1 MRGACRKFATGDS
14 LSPIDRGDGNVMAKL
29 GDVCTIVS
37 GTTPKTSVSEYWDGN
52 INWITPA
59 ELNEDTVVINESK
72 RKITKAGVNSCG
84 LSPFPA
90 GTVILSSRAPI
101 GKTAIA
107 GTEMYCNQGFKN
119 LICSD
124 KIHNK
129 YLFWF
134 LRSKTEM
141 LNSLGRGATFKEISK
156 SIVENIEIP
165 LPDLPTQ
172 QRIADTLD
180 KVSEGIEV
188 CRKMLEKLE
197 VMVQSRFKEMM
208 DSAELGDETT
218 VEKITERVKVGF
230 VGTCEK
236 YYTDEKGI
244 PMIRTGNITNHGIDM
259 RNLKY
264 VTSEFNKR
272 NMKSQIHNGD
282 LLIAR
287 HGSNGQASVYEGSEA
302 QCLNAVVI
310 VPNQTVAKSR
320 FLAELINSPAIKEQ
334 INRTLVGSTQNVVN
348 TKSIAN
354 LTIRI
359 PSLKLQEEYE
369 SYVEKIDKTKLT
381 IQKILD
387 KMELEKLALMQEYFK

>member
-1 MRGACRKFATGDS
+1 M
-14 LSPIDRGDGNVMAKL
+14 MAKFS
-29 GDVCTIVS
+29 DVLTIINGKNQSKVENPNGKYPIYGSGGVMGRADDYICEADTIVIGRKGS
-37 GTTPKTSVSEYWDGN
+37 INKPIYVDEPFWNVDTAFGLKADKTKLL
-52 INWITPA
+52 P
-59 ELNEDTVVINESK
+59 
-72 RKITKAGVNSCG
+72 
-84 LSPFPA
+84 
-90 GTVILSSRAPI
+90 
-101 GKTAIA
+101 
-107 GTEMYCNQGFKN
+107 
-119 LICSD
+119 
-124 KIHNK
+124 K
-129 YLFWF
+129 YLFYF
-134 LRSKTEM
+134 C
-141 LNSLGRGATFKEISK
+141 LNFDFEKLNTTVTIPSLTK
-156 SIVENIEIP
+156 SNLFQVSIP

-197 VMVQSRFKEMM
+197 VMVQSRFKEMV

-387 KMELEKLALMQEYFK
+387 KMELEKLALMQEYFG

>member
-1 MRGACRKFATGDS
+1 MGRADDYICEAD
-14 LSPIDRGDGNVMAKL
+14 
-29 GDVCTIVS
+29 TIVIGRKGS
-37 GTTPKTSVSEYWDGN
+37 INKPIYVDEPFWNVDTAFGLKADKTKLL
-52 INWITPA
+52 P
-59 ELNEDTVVINESK
+59 
-72 RKITKAGVNSCG
+72 
-84 LSPFPA
+84 
-90 GTVILSSRAPI
+90 
-101 GKTAIA
+101 
-107 GTEMYCNQGFKN
+107 
-119 LICSD
+119 
-124 KIHNK
+124 K
-129 YLFWF
+129 YLFYF
-134 LRSKTEM
+134 C
-141 LNSLGRGATFKEISK
+141 LNFDFEKLNTTVTIPSLTK
-156 SIVENIEIP
+156 SNLFQVSIP

-188 CRKMLEKLE
+188 CKKMLEKLE

-387 KMELEKLALMQEYFK
+387 KMELEKLALMQEYFG

>member
-1 MRGACRKFATGDS
+1 MMTLVKDYAEQIRGVSYKPEDVCEELNDESITLLRANNITDS
-14 LSPIDRGDGNVMAKL
+14 GLCFDDLVYVRRNKVKDVQKL
-29 GDVCTIVS
+29 QKGDVLICTSS
-37 GTTPKTSVSEYWDGN
+37 GSKALVGKAAYVTKDMDMTFGAFCKVIRPHGVNTDYFQYFFQSPAYRKKISELAAGAN
-52 INWITPA
+52 INNIR
-59 ELNEDTVVINESK
+59 NEHID
-72 RKITKAGVNSCG
+72 G
-84 LSPFPA
+84 LAF
-90 GTVILSSRAPI
+90 
-101 GKTAIA
+101 
-107 GTEMYCNQGFKN
+107 Y
-119 LICSD
+119 
-124 KIHNK
+124 
-129 YLFWF
+129 
-134 LRSKTEM
+134 
-141 LNSLGRGATFKEISK
+141 
-156 SIVENIEIP
+156 
-165 LPDLPTQ
+165 LPDIPTQ

-180 KVSEGIEV
+180 KVSEGIGL
-188 CRKMLEKLE
+188 CRKMIGELE
-197 VMVQSRFKEMM
+197 VMVQSRFNEVM
-208 DSAELGDETT
+208 DFAELSDETT

-236 YYTDEKGI
+236 YYTDETGI

-272 NMKSQIHNGD
+272 NKKSQIHNGD

-287 HGSNGQASVYEGSEA
+287 HGSNGQANVYEGPEA

-320 FLAELINSPAIKEQ
+320 FLAELINSPVIKEQ

-387 KMELEKLALMQEYFK
+387 KMELEKLALMQEYFG

>member
-1 MRGACRKFATGDS
+1 MGRADDYICEAD
-14 LSPIDRGDGNVMAKL
+14 
-29 GDVCTIVS
+29 TIVIGRKGS
-37 GTTPKTSVSEYWDGN
+37 INKPIYVDEPFWNVDTAFGLKADKTKLL
-52 INWITPA
+52 P
-59 ELNEDTVVINESK
+59 
-72 RKITKAGVNSCG
+72 
-84 LSPFPA
+84 
-90 GTVILSSRAPI
+90 
-101 GKTAIA
+101 
-107 GTEMYCNQGFKN
+107 
-119 LICSD
+119 
-124 KIHNK
+124 K
-129 YLFWF
+129 YLFYF
-134 LRSKTEM
+134 C
-141 LNSLGRGATFKEISK
+141 LNFDFEKLNTTVTIPSLTK
-156 SIVENIEIP
+156 SNLFQVSIP

-302 QCLNAVVI
+302 KCLNAVVI

-387 KMELEKLALMQEYFK
+387 KMELEKLALMQEYFG

>member
-387 KMELEKLALMQEYFK
+387 KMELEKLALMQEYFG

>member
-1 MRGACRKFATGDS
+1 MMTLVKDYAEQIRGVSYKPEDVCEELNDESITLLRANNITDS
-14 LSPIDRGDGNVMAKL
+14 GLCFDDLVYVRRNKVKDVQKL
-29 GDVCTIVS
+29 QKGDVLICTSS
-37 GTTPKTSVSEYWDGN
+37 GSKALVGKAAYVTKDMDMTFGAFCKVIRPHGVNTDYFQYFFQSPAYRKRISELAAGAN
-52 INWITPA
+52 INNIR
-59 ELNEDTVVINESK
+59 NEHID
-72 RKITKAGVNSCG
+72 G
-84 LSPFPA
+84 LAF
-90 GTVILSSRAPI
+90 
-101 GKTAIA
+101 
-107 GTEMYCNQGFKN
+107 Y
-119 LICSD
+119 
-124 KIHNK
+124 
-129 YLFWF
+129 
-134 LRSKTEM
+134 
-141 LNSLGRGATFKEISK
+141 
-156 SIVENIEIP
+156 
-165 LPDLPTQ
+165 LPDIPTQ

-236 YYTDEKGI
+236 YYTDETGI

-387 KMELEKLALMQEYFK
+387 KMEMEKLALMQEYFW

>member
-1 MRGACRKFATGDS
+1 MGRADDYICEAD
-14 LSPIDRGDGNVMAKL
+14 
-29 GDVCTIVS
+29 TIVIGRKGS
-37 GTTPKTSVSEYWDGN
+37 INKPIYVDEPFWNVDTAFGLKADKTKLL
-52 INWITPA
+52 P
-59 ELNEDTVVINESK
+59 
-72 RKITKAGVNSCG
+72 
-84 LSPFPA
+84 
-90 GTVILSSRAPI
+90 
-101 GKTAIA
+101 
-107 GTEMYCNQGFKN
+107 
-119 LICSD
+119 
-124 KIHNK
+124 K
-129 YLFWF
+129 YLFYF
-134 LRSKTEM
+134 C
-141 LNSLGRGATFKEISK
+141 LNFDFEKLNTTVTIPSLTK
-156 SIVENIEIP
+156 SNLFQVSIP

-244 PMIRTGNITNHGIDM
+244 PMIRTGNITNYGIDM

-387 KMELEKLALMQEYFK
+387 KMELEKLALMQEYFG

>member
-1 MRGACRKFATGDS
+1 MT
-14 LSPIDRGDGNVMAKL
+14 KL
-29 GDVCTIVS
+29 GDVLTIS
-37 GTTPKTSVSEYWDGN
+37 ANKSTH
-52 INWITPA
+52 I
-59 ELNEDTVVINESK
+59 
-72 RKITKAGVNSCG
+72 
-84 LSPFPA
+84 
-90 GTVILSSRAPI
+90 
-101 GKTAIA
+101 
-107 GTEMYCNQGFKN
+107 
-119 LICSD
+119 SD
-124 KIHNK
+124 KNWLLNLDMVQQQTGKILAYNYVTANELCGSIIGFDNNVVLYSKLRPNLNK
-129 YLFWF
+129 VVLPDKYGFCTSELLPLLPDSKQLNREYLAWF
-134 LRSKTEM
+134 LRSDSFVNWAATKTAGAKM
-141 LNSLGRGATFKEISK
+141 PRLGTKELLSK
-156 SIVENIEIP
+156 EIP

-188 CRKMLEKLE
+188 CRKMIGELE
-197 VMVQSRFKEMM
+197 VMVQSRFNEVM
-208 DSAELGDETT
+208 DFAELSDETT

-236 YYTDEKGI
+236 YYTDETGI

-272 NMKSQIHNGD
+272 NKKSQIHNGD

-287 HGSNGQASVYEGSEA
+287 HGSNGQANVYEGPEA

-387 KMELEKLALMQEYFK
+387 KMELEKLALMQEYFG

>member
-1 MRGACRKFATGDS
+1 MMTLVKDYAEQIRGVSYKPEDVCEELNDESITLLRANNITDS
-14 LSPIDRGDGNVMAKL
+14 GLCFDDLVYVRRNKVKDVQKL
-29 GDVCTIVS
+29 QKGDVLICTSS
-37 GTTPKTSVSEYWDGN
+37 GSKALVGKAAYVTKDMDMTFGAFCKVIRPHGVNTDYFQYFFQSPAYRKKISELAAGAN
-52 INWITPA
+52 INNIR
-59 ELNEDTVVINESK
+59 NEHID
-72 RKITKAGVNSCG
+72 G
-84 LSPFPA
+84 LAF
-90 GTVILSSRAPI
+90 
-101 GKTAIA
+101 
-107 GTEMYCNQGFKN
+107 Y
-119 LICSD
+119 
-124 KIHNK
+124 
-129 YLFWF
+129 
-134 LRSKTEM
+134 
-141 LNSLGRGATFKEISK
+141 
-156 SIVENIEIP
+156 
-165 LPDLPTQ
+165 LPDIPTQ

-180 KVSEGIEV
+180 KVSEGIGL
-188 CRKMLEKLE
+188 CRKMIGELE
-197 VMVQSRFKEMM
+197 VMVQSRFNEVM
-208 DSAELGDETT
+208 DFAELSDETT

-236 YYTDEKGI
+236 YYTDETGI

-272 NMKSQIHNGD
+272 NKKSQIHNGD

-287 HGSNGQASVYEGSEA
+287 HGSNGQANVYEGPEA

-387 KMELEKLALMQEYFK
+387 KMELEKLALMQEYFG

>member
-1 MRGACRKFATGDS
+1 M
-14 LSPIDRGDGNVMAKL
+14 
-29 GDVCTIVS
+29 
-37 GTTPKTSVSEYWDGN
+37 
-52 INWITPA
+52 
-59 ELNEDTVVINESK
+59 
-72 RKITKAGVNSCG
+72 
-84 LSPFPA
+84 
-90 GTVILSSRAPI
+90 
-101 GKTAIA
+101 
-107 GTEMYCNQGFKN
+107 
-119 LICSD
+119 
-124 KIHNK
+124 
-129 YLFWF
+129 
-134 LRSKTEM
+134 
-141 LNSLGRGATFKEISK
+141 
-156 SIVENIEIP
+156 
-165 LPDLPTQ
+165 
-172 QRIADTLD
+172 
-180 KVSEGIEV
+180 

-387 KMELEKLALMQEYFK
+387 KMELEKLALMQEYFG

>member
-1 MRGACRKFATGDS
+1 MMTLVKDYAEQIRGVSYKPEDVCEELNDESITLLRANNITDS
-14 LSPIDRGDGNVMAKL
+14 GLCFDDLVYVRRNKVKDVQKL
-29 GDVCTIVS
+29 QIGDVLICTSS
-37 GTTPKTSVSEYWDGN
+37 GSKALVGKAAYVTKDMDMTFGAFCKVIRPHGVNTDYFQYFFQSPAYRKRISELAAGAN
-52 INWITPA
+52 INNIR
-59 ELNEDTVVINESK
+59 NEHID
-72 RKITKAGVNSCG
+72 G
-84 LSPFPA
+84 LAF
-90 GTVILSSRAPI
+90 
-101 GKTAIA
+101 
-107 GTEMYCNQGFKN
+107 Y
-119 LICSD
+119 
-124 KIHNK
+124 
-129 YLFWF
+129 
-134 LRSKTEM
+134 
-141 LNSLGRGATFKEISK
+141 
-156 SIVENIEIP
+156 
-165 LPDLPTQ
+165 LPDIPTQ

-387 KMELEKLALMQEYFK
+387 KMELEKLALMQEYFG

>member
-1 MRGACRKFATGDS
+1 MMMLVKDYAEQIRGVSYK
-14 LSPIDRGDGNVMAKL
+14 PE
-29 GDVCTIVS
+29 DVCEELNDESITLLRANNITDS
-37 GTTPKTSVSEYWDGN
+37 GLCFDDLVYVRRNKVKDVQKLQKGDILICTSSGSKALVGKAAYVTKDMDMTFGAFCKVIRPHGVNTDYFQYFFQSPAYRKKISELAAGAN
-52 INWITPA
+52 INNIR
-59 ELNEDTVVINESK
+59 NEHID
-72 RKITKAGVNSCG
+72 G
-84 LSPFPA
+84 LAF
-90 GTVILSSRAPI
+90 
-101 GKTAIA
+101 
-107 GTEMYCNQGFKN
+107 Y
-119 LICSD
+119 
-124 KIHNK
+124 
-129 YLFWF
+129 
-134 LRSKTEM
+134 
-141 LNSLGRGATFKEISK
+141 
-156 SIVENIEIP
+156 

-236 YYTDEKGI
+236 YYTDETGI

-387 KMELEKLALMQEYFK
+387 KMEMEKLALMQEYFW

>member
-1 MRGACRKFATGDS
+1 MGRADDYICEAD
-14 LSPIDRGDGNVMAKL
+14 
-29 GDVCTIVS
+29 TIVIGRKGS
-37 GTTPKTSVSEYWDGN
+37 INKPIYVDEPFWNVDTAFGLKADKTKLL
-52 INWITPA
+52 P
-59 ELNEDTVVINESK
+59 
-72 RKITKAGVNSCG
+72 
-84 LSPFPA
+84 
-90 GTVILSSRAPI
+90 
-101 GKTAIA
+101 
-107 GTEMYCNQGFKN
+107 
-119 LICSD
+119 
-124 KIHNK
+124 K
-129 YLFWF
+129 YLFYF
-134 LRSKTEM
+134 C
-141 LNSLGRGATFKEISK
+141 LNFDFEKLNTTVTIPSLTK
-156 SIVENIEIP
+156 SNLFQVSIP

-387 KMELEKLALMQEYFK
+387 KMELEKLALLQEYFG

>member
-1 MRGACRKFATGDS
+1 MMTLVKYYAEQIRGVSYKPEDVCEELNDESITLLRANNITDS
-14 LSPIDRGDGNVMAKL
+14 GLCFDDLVYVRRNKVKDIQKL
-29 GDVCTIVS
+29 QKGDVLICTSS
-37 GTTPKTSVSEYWDGN
+37 GSKALVGKAAYVTKDLDMTFGAFCKVIRPHGVNADYFQYFFQSPAYRKRISELAAGAN
-52 INWITPA
+52 INNIRNEHID
-59 ELNEDTVVINESK
+59 EL
-72 RKITKAGVNSCG
+72 A
-84 LSPFPA
+84 F
-90 GTVILSSRAPI
+90 
-101 GKTAIA
+101 
-107 GTEMYCNQGFKN
+107 Y
-119 LICSD
+119 
-124 KIHNK
+124 
-129 YLFWF
+129 
-134 LRSKTEM
+134 
-141 LNSLGRGATFKEISK
+141 
-156 SIVENIEIP
+156 
-165 LPDLPTQ
+165 LPDIPTQ

-359 PSLKLQEEYE
+359 PSLKIQEEYE
-369 SYVEKIDKTKLT
+369 SYVEKIDKAKLT

-387 KMELEKLALMQEYFK
+387 KMELEKLALMQEYFL

>member
-1 MRGACRKFATGDS
+1 MGRADDYICEAD
-14 LSPIDRGDGNVMAKL
+14 
-29 GDVCTIVS
+29 TIVIGRKGS
-37 GTTPKTSVSEYWDGN
+37 INKPIYVDEPFWNVDTAFGLKADKTKLL
-52 INWITPA
+52 P
-59 ELNEDTVVINESK
+59 
-72 RKITKAGVNSCG
+72 
-84 LSPFPA
+84 
-90 GTVILSSRAPI
+90 
-101 GKTAIA
+101 
-107 GTEMYCNQGFKN
+107 
-119 LICSD
+119 
-124 KIHNK
+124 K
-129 YLFWF
+129 YLFYF
-134 LRSKTEM
+134 C
-141 LNSLGRGATFKEISK
+141 LNFDFEKLNTTVTIPSLTK
-156 SIVENIEIP
+156 SNLFQVSIP

-230 VGTCEK
+230 VGICEK

-387 KMELEKLALMQEYFK
+387 KMELEKLALMQEYFG

>member
-1 MRGACRKFATGDS
+1 M
-14 LSPIDRGDGNVMAKL
+14 MAKFS
-29 GDVCTIVS
+29 DVLTIINGKNQSKVENPNGKYPIYGSGGVMGRADDYICEADTIVIGRKGS
-37 GTTPKTSVSEYWDGN
+37 INKPIYVDEPFWNVDTAFGLKADKTKLL
-52 INWITPA
+52 P
-59 ELNEDTVVINESK
+59 
-72 RKITKAGVNSCG
+72 
-84 LSPFPA
+84 
-90 GTVILSSRAPI
+90 
-101 GKTAIA
+101 
-107 GTEMYCNQGFKN
+107 
-119 LICSD
+119 
-124 KIHNK
+124 K
-129 YLFWF
+129 YLFYF
-134 LRSKTEM
+134 C
-141 LNSLGRGATFKEISK
+141 LNFDFEKLNTTVTIPSLTK
-156 SIVENIEIP
+156 SNLFQVSIP

-236 YYTDEKGI
+236 YYTDETGI

-387 KMELEKLALMQEYFK
+387 RMEMEKLALMQEYFW

>member
-1 MRGACRKFATGDS
+1 MMT
-14 LSPIDRGDGNVMAKL
+14 KL

-37 GTTPKTSVSEYWDGN
+37 GTTPKTSVSEYWDGD

-165 LPDLPTQ
+165 LPDISEQ
-172 QRIADTLD
+172 RRIADTLD

-188 CRKMLEKLE
+188 CRKMLGELDLMVKAKFGEMFGDLSSPECQWEKCHLIE
-197 VMVQSRFKEMM
+197 VCANKDDIKCGPFGTQLSKEEYLSEGVAVWEIPQINSQFAKKPTHFLTRQKAEQLSAYSLLPGDIAMSRKGNVGKCAIFPSCFAPGIIHSDVLRIRV
-208 DSAELGDETT
+208 DSAKVNPIFMMSQLHYSGAVTRQIEIVSLGAIMAGINVTKLKQIIVHVPPYAIQNRFAT
-218 VEKITERVKVGF
+218 F
-230 VGTCEK
+230 V
-236 YYTDEKGI
+236 
-244 PMIRTGNITNHGIDM
+244 
-259 RNLKY
+259 
-264 VTSEFNKR
+264 
-272 NMKSQIHNGD
+272 
-282 LLIAR
+282 
-287 HGSNGQASVYEGSEA
+287 
-302 QCLNAVVI
+302 
-310 VPNQTVAKSR
+310 
-320 FLAELINSPAIKEQ
+320 AE
-334 INRTLVGSTQNVVN
+334 
-348 TKSIAN
+348 
-354 LTIRI
+354 
-359 PSLKLQEEYE
+359 
-369 SYVEKIDKTKLT
+369 IDKSKLT

-387 KMELEKLALMQEYFK
+387 KMETEKLALMQEYFG

>member
-1 MRGACRKFATGDS
+1 MGRADDYICEAD
-14 LSPIDRGDGNVMAKL
+14 
-29 GDVCTIVS
+29 TIVIGRKGS
-37 GTTPKTSVSEYWDGN
+37 INKPIYVDEPFWNVDTAFGLKADKTKLL
-52 INWITPA
+52 P
-59 ELNEDTVVINESK
+59 
-72 RKITKAGVNSCG
+72 
-84 LSPFPA
+84 
-90 GTVILSSRAPI
+90 
-101 GKTAIA
+101 
-107 GTEMYCNQGFKN
+107 
-119 LICSD
+119 
-124 KIHNK
+124 K
-129 YLFWF
+129 YLFYF
-134 LRSKTEM
+134 C
-141 LNSLGRGATFKEISK
+141 LNFDFEKLNTTVTIPSLTK
-156 SIVENIEIP
+156 SNLFQVSIP

-287 HGSNGQASVYEGSEA
+287 HGSYGQASVYEGSEA

-387 KMELEKLALMQEYFK
+387 KMELEKLALMQEYFG

>member
-1 MRGACRKFATGDS
+1 MGRADDYICEAD
-14 LSPIDRGDGNVMAKL
+14 
-29 GDVCTIVS
+29 TIVIGRKGS
-37 GTTPKTSVSEYWDGN
+37 INKPIYVDEPFWNVDTAFGLKADKTKLL
-52 INWITPA
+52 P
-59 ELNEDTVVINESK
+59 
-72 RKITKAGVNSCG
+72 
-84 LSPFPA
+84 
-90 GTVILSSRAPI
+90 
-101 GKTAIA
+101 
-107 GTEMYCNQGFKN
+107 
-119 LICSD
+119 
-124 KIHNK
+124 K
-129 YLFWF
+129 YLFYF
-134 LRSKTEM
+134 C
-141 LNSLGRGATFKEISK
+141 LNFDFEKLNTTVTIPSLTK
-156 SIVENIEIP
+156 SNLFQVSIP

-387 KMELEKLALMQEYFK
+387 KMELEKLALMQEYFG

>member
-1 MRGACRKFATGDS
+1 MKLIDITGKAISGEWGNDCE
-14 LSPIDRGDGNVMAKL
+14 DGNGIPVL
-29 GDVCTIVS
+29 R
-37 GTTPKTSVSEYWDGN
+37 TTNFT
-52 INWITPA
+52 
-59 ELNEDTVVINESK
+59 DTGVINFANVVLRDIPTKDLSK
-72 RKITKAGVNSCG
+72 KFLRPGDIIIEKSGGSDTKPVGRVVYFDS
-84 LSPFPA
+84 
-90 GTVILSSRAPI
+90 
-101 GKTAIA
+101 
-107 GTEMYCNQGFKN
+107 EE
-119 LICSD
+119 
-124 KIHNK
+124 NK
-129 YLFWF
+129 YLINNFTGL
-134 LRSKTEM
+134 LRVVDQTKWYPRYVFYALFANYSFGGTRQYENKTTGLHNLKLDQY
-141 LNSLGRGATFKEISK
+141 LNSFD
-156 SIVENIEIP
+156 IP
-165 LPDLPTQ
+165 DVDFQLQ
-172 QRIADTLD
+172 HHIADTLD

-387 KMELEKLALMQEYFK
+387 KMEMEKLALMQEYFW

>member
-1 MRGACRKFATGDS
+1 MKLIDITGKAISGEWGNDCE
-14 LSPIDRGDGNVMAKL
+14 DGNGIPVL
-29 GDVCTIVS
+29 R
-37 GTTPKTSVSEYWDGN
+37 TTNFT
-52 INWITPA
+52 
-59 ELNEDTVVINESK
+59 DTGVINFANVVLRDIPTKDLSK
-72 RKITKAGVNSCG
+72 KFLRPGDIIIEKSGGSDTKPVGRVVYFDS
-84 LSPFPA
+84 
-90 GTVILSSRAPI
+90 
-101 GKTAIA
+101 
-107 GTEMYCNQGFKN
+107 EE
-119 LICSD
+119 
-124 KIHNK
+124 NK
-129 YLFWF
+129 YLINNFTGL
-134 LRSKTEM
+134 LRVVDQTKWYPRYVFYALFANYSFGGTRQYENKTTGLHNLKLDQY
-141 LNSLGRGATFKEISK
+141 LNSFD
-156 SIVENIEIP
+156 IP
-165 LPDLPTQ
+165 DVDFQLQ
-172 QRIADTLD
+172 HHIADTLD

-236 YYTDEKGI
+236 YYTDETGI

-387 KMELEKLALMQEYFK
+387 KMEMEKLALMQEYFG

>member
-1 MRGACRKFATGDS
+1 MMTLVKDYAEQIRGVSYKPEDVCEELNDESITLLRANNITDS
-14 LSPIDRGDGNVMAKL
+14 GLCFDDLVYVRRNKVKDVQKL
-29 GDVCTIVS
+29 QKGDVLICTSS
-37 GTTPKTSVSEYWDGN
+37 GSKALVGKAAYVTKDMDMTFGAFCKVIRPHGVNTDYFQYFFQSPAYRKKISELAAGAN
-52 INWITPA
+52 INNIR
-59 ELNEDTVVINESK
+59 NEHID
-72 RKITKAGVNSCG
+72 G
-84 LSPFPA
+84 LAF
-90 GTVILSSRAPI
+90 
-101 GKTAIA
+101 
-107 GTEMYCNQGFKN
+107 Y
-119 LICSD
+119 
-124 KIHNK
+124 
-129 YLFWF
+129 
-134 LRSKTEM
+134 
-141 LNSLGRGATFKEISK
+141 
-156 SIVENIEIP
+156 
-165 LPDLPTQ
+165 LPDISTQ

-387 KMELEKLALMQEYFK
+387 KMELEKLALMQEYFG